1 MRSDG
6 TGEAVRLTN
15 NANDQYGRSFS
26 PDGTKLLYTQANPP
40 SDDLW
45 VLTLEDSRSDHP
57 KVVAAQPFLQTPFTE
72 AEPTL
77 SPDGK
82 WVAYIS
88 DESGRNEVYV
98 RPFEGAQGKWA
109 VSTTGGWH
117 PVWSRNERQLFYGS
131 ADGINVVNF
140 TSSGQTFSA
149 GKPQVWSNKTV
160 EDFDMAPDGKRCIVI
175 QKETPVQQGPAQ
187 LTFLVNFFDELRRR
201 VDAAQ

>member
-1 MRSDG
+1 MVVRGQVGRLPD
-6 TGEAVRLTN
+6 TG
-15 NANDQYGRSFS
+15 DQGPRAR
-26 PDGTKLLYTQANPP
+26 D
-40 SDDLW
+40 
-45 VLTLEDSRSDHP
+45 
-57 KVVAAQPFLQTPFTE
+57 AALPQ

-109 VSTTGGWH
+109 VSTTGGSH

-160 EDFDMAPDGKRCIVI
+160 EDFDMAPDGKRYIVI

-187 LTFLVNFFDELRRR
+187 LTFLVNFFGELRRR